1 MALIMTEFS
10 APSAGLRAI
19 DDVLRQELAQG
30 DAQIASIA
38 PILRHLLANDEHSVF
53 GDEVIA
59 RVRGMLADVARQL
72 LDALAAAR
80 GDADDRDHPVTEI
93 DALVIALSGIAG
105 FLTHAHALALEWQLT
120 ERLQARLALDP
131 VVSPLLQ
138 ALIASN
144 EPPTAAAAMAL
155 LAQQARF
162 AQNQRR
168 MQLPLSELPG
178 DLFHGTL
185 ITLQNH
191 AHTDPAGAAPV
202 DQAVAQIR
210 KEFDEGRN
218 RLGLISRLVA
228 GMGGGASAAL
238 SIPHAGTAI
247 FLSAL
252 AMASG
257 HDRDLAVL
265 STNEGQVA
273 RFALA
278 LRAAGL
284 KPQAIDEQFAALH
297 PEVTLPGGFE
307 QLGTDRA
314 AALLAHASA
323 YSAS

>member
-10 APSAGLRAI
+10 ALPAGLRPI

-59 RVRGMLADVARQL
+59 RVRGMLGDVARQL
-72 LDALAAAR
+72 LDALAEAR
-80 GDADDRDHPVTEI
+80 GEGHDLDHPNPEV
-93 DALVIALSGIAG
+93 DALVTALAGIAG
-105 FLTHAHALALEWQLT
+105 FLTHVHALALEWQLT

-168 MQLPLSELPG
+168 MQLPLTELPG
-178 DLFHGTL
+178 DLFHGAL

-191 AHTDPAGAAPV
+191 SHADTAAHAAV
-202 DQAVAQIR
+202 DQAVAHIR
-210 KEFDEGRN
+210 KDFDESRN

-238 SIPHAGTAI
+238 SIAHAGTAI

-265 STNEGQVA
+265 STNESQIA

-284 KPQAIDEQFAALH
+284 KPQSIDEQFAALH
-297 PEVTLPGGFE
+297 PEVTLPDGFE
-307 QLGTDRA
+307 NLGTDRA
-314 AALLAHASA
+314 AALLAHSPA
-323 YSAS
+323 YSAR

>member
-178 DLFHGTL
+178 DLFHGAL

-191 AHTDPAGAAPV
+191 AHIDPAGAAPV

-257 HDRDLAVL
+257 QSWRVCCLARFKPRWA
-265 STNEGQVA
+265 TRFWQAAQVA
-273 RFALA
+273 ST
-278 LRAAGL
+278 LR
-284 KPQAIDEQFAALH
+284 
-297 PEVTLPGGFE
+297 GG
-307 QLGTDRA
+307 
-314 AALLAHASA
+314 S
-323 YSAS
+323 S